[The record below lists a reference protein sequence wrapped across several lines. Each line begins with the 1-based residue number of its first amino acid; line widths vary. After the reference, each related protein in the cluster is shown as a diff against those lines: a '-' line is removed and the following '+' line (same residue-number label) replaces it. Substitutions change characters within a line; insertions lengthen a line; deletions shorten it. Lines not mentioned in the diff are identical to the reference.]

1 MINIGQCTL
10 AVIMDKMFFVGLI
23 ILLVGLA
30 IGLIAFIIHKDPA
43 PDDLPFA
50 MYVVFAPL
58 SIVFTIS
65 GPILMLH
72 ALM

>member
-1 MINIGQCTL
+1 MKGGIAAT
-10 AVIMDKMFFVGLI
+10 MDKMFFVGLI
-23 ILLVGLA
+23 ALLVGLA
-30 IGLIAFIIHKDPA
+30 MGLIAFIIHKDPA

-50 MYVVFAPL
+50 MHVVFVPL

-72 ALM
+72 AVM